1 MGPRLRGSEQLDP
14 LLVPLPNG
22 TEVATRVE
30 RLRAADDDAR
40 AIPAGA
46 VGRVIGERDG
56 VYEVRLVS
64 GEHASFVRSEL
75 LPRKAGQLRFA
86 MRRATDWQTL
96 SACRVLEA
104 TVGSRAWGLAHEG
117 SDHDVRGAFVLPFA
131 WQGGLAELP
140 YDLISADGSA
150 TFWEIGKLVRQ
161 AVRADPNTLE
171 LLFVEGARPLDV
183 MGEWLLAARD
193 AFVSR
198 QIYGTFGRYALSQLK
213 KLQQASRLA
222 EHRALILAWLAA
234 DPTLTLDAVAAE
246 LARATSIEAPSARD
260 AEQLAKEYVKQL
272 YRSLYDQALLPQN
285 DFASLA
291 RFAVMQQATPNEAPD
306 GSPFV
311 LPRELRPK
319 NAYNL
324 LRLIGTAIDWL
335 RTGTASLR
343 VAGARRD
350 ELLAIKRGEVPLADV
365 LLRAEA
371 LMPELEDAHR
381 QSVLP
386 EQPDLARAD
395 SLLRRIHHETARR
408 WVAQA
413 PGPFGADAPPLP
425 TQEQP

>member
-1 MGPRLRGSEQLDP
+1 MRTPRLRGSEQLDP

-30 RLRAADDDAR
+30 RLRPSGGDAR

-86 MRRATDWQTL
+86 LRRATDWQTL
-96 SACRVLEA
+96 SVCRVLEA
-104 TVGSRAWGLAHEG
+104 TVGSRAWGLHHEG

-131 WQGGLAELP
+131 WQGGLAALP
-140 YDLISADGSA
+140 EELISADGSA

-171 LLFVEGARPLDV
+171 LLFVDGVRPLDV

-234 DPTLTLDAVAAE
+234 EPSLTLDAVAAQ
-246 LARATSIEAPSARD
+246 LARATAIEAPTVRD
-260 AEQLAKEYVKQL
+260 AEQLAKEFVKKL
-272 YRSLYDQALLPQN
+272 YRSLYDQALLAQN
-285 DFASLA
+285 DFASLV
-291 RFAVMQQATPNEAPD
+291 RFAVAQRAAHDSTAGAP
-306 GSPFV
+306 FE

-335 RTGTASLR
+335 RTGTPSLR
-343 VAGARRD
+343 VEGARRD
-350 ELLAIKRGEVPLADV
+350 ELLAIKRGEVPLAEV
-365 LLRAEA
+365 LRRAEA
-371 LMPELEDAHR
+371 LMPQLEEAHR
-381 QSVLP
+381 ESVLP
-386 EQPDLARAD
+386 EQPDLTRAD
-395 SLLRRIHHETARR
+395 RLLRDIVHETARR
-408 WVAQA
+408 WAAQT

-425 TQEQP
+425 PQEQT

>member
-30 RLRAADDDAR
+30 RLRHGDADAR

-75 LPRKAGQLRFA
+75 LPRKAGQLRYA
-86 MRRATDWQTL
+86 LRRATDWDAL

-117 SDHDVRGAFVLPFA
+117 SDHDMRGAFVLPFA
-131 WQGGLAELP
+131 WQGGLAALP
-140 YDLISADGSA
+140 EDLISADGSA
-150 TFWEIGKLVRQ
+150 TYWEAGKLVRQ

-171 LLFVEGARPLDV
+171 LLFVDGVRPLDP

-234 DPTLTLDAVAAE
+234 DPTLTLDAVAVQ
-246 LARATSIEAPSARD
+246 LARATSIAAPSPRD
-260 AEQLAKEYVKQL
+260 AEQLAKEFVKQL
-272 YRSLYDQALLPQN
+272 YRSLYDQALLSQN

-291 RFAVMQQATPNEAPD
+291 RFAVAQQSASSDSEDKSLFA
-306 GSPFV
+306 

-343 VAGARRD
+343 VEGARRD

-365 LLRAEA
+365 LQRAEA

-386 EQPDLARAD
+386 EQPDLSRAD
-395 SLLRRIHHETARR
+395 EVLRAVVHESARR
-408 WVAQA
+408 WVAQS

-425 TQEQP
+425 PQEQT